1 MNEAILVI
9 LEINMTGQDRQKTLH
24 WSIFLVLWDQVSF
37 RKPIKRLNDLKKHY
51 KITGRTLPSL
61 GRTLYLLSHI
71 VKTEL
76 EDETC

>member
-1 MNEAILVI
+1 MNEAILVK

-51 KITGRTLPSL
+51 KIAGRTLH
-61 GRTLYLLSHI
+61 LLSHI

-76 EDETC
+76 EDET